1 MSPDARVPG
10 LSTGLSAGPSTGLD
24 LLALGAHPDDV
35 EVHVG
40 GLLALA
46 VDRGLRAAILDLTSG
61 DLGTRGTAE
70 TRRVEAAEAARI
82 LGVPRIVLDLPDG
95 RFTEGEAERLRLMGE
110 IRRLRPRI
118 LILPA
123 PDDRHPDH
131 RRAHRL
137 IREAAYCA
145 GLRNYPCDG
154 APWRPEAFAWVGGEN
169 PGQPDLLVDVSAV
182 WERRMA
188 ALDAFGSQFAPDPTQ
203 PATRIAHPAFR
214 RGVEGR
220 AMHWGSLRLC
230 DWAEALWCD
239 HPVPAPLIRLLAQL
253 ETPA

>member
-1 MSPDARVPG
+1 MSPD
-10 LSTGLSAGPSTGLD
+10 TPSGDLD
-24 LLALGAHPDDV
+24 LLAVGAHPDDV

-46 VDRGLRAAILDLTSG
+46 SDRGLRAAILDLTSG

-70 TRRVEAAEAARI
+70 TRRSEAQEAARI
-82 LGVPRIVLDLPDG
+82 LGVPRLVLDLPDG
-95 RFTEGEAERLRLMGE
+95 RFTEDEAHRLRVMAE

-118 LILPA
+118 LILPS

-137 IREAAYCA
+137 VREAAYYA
-145 GLRNYPCDG
+145 GLKNYPCDG
-154 APWRPEAFAWVGGEN
+154 RAWRPEALCWVGGEN

-188 ALDAFGSQFAPDPTQ
+188 AFDAFGSQFAQDPAQ

-214 RGVEGR
+214 RGVLGR
-220 AMHWGSLRLC
+220 AMHLGSLRMC
-230 DWAEALWCD
+230 DWAEALWCER
-239 HPVPAPLIRLLAQL
+239 PVPAALIRLVSHL
-253 ETPA
+253 EEPA

>member
-1 MSPDARVPG
+1 M
-10 LSTGLSAGPSTGLD
+10 TYTLD
-24 LLALGAHPDDV
+24 ILALGAHPDDA

-40 GLLALA
+40 GLLTLA
-46 VDRGLRAAILDLTSG
+46 SDRGLKAGILDLTAG

-70 TRRVEAAEAARI
+70 TRRAEGETSARI
-82 LGVPRIVLDLPDG
+82 LGVTRTVLDFPDAL
-95 RFTEGEAERLRLMGE
+95 FTEDTAYLQRLME
-110 IRRLRPRI
+110 ALRTLRPRV

-137 IREAAYCA
+137 GQEAAYYS
-145 GLRNYPCDG
+145 GLRNHPCPG
-154 APWRPEAFAWVGGEN
+154 IPWRPEAIAWMGGEN
-169 PGQPDLLVDVSAV
+169 PGRPDLLVDVSAV

-188 ALDAFGSQFAPDPTQ
+188 AFDAFGSQFAQDATQ

-230 DWAEALWCD
+230 TWAEALWCD
-239 HPVPAPLIRLLAQL
+239 KPVPQALVDLLAKL
-253 ETPA
+253 EPRPHP

>member
-1 MSPDARVPG
+1 MTYA
-10 LSTGLSAGPSTGLD
+10 LD
-24 LLALGAHPDDV
+24 ILALGAHPDDA

-40 GLLALA
+40 GLLTLA
-46 VDRGLRAAILDLTSG
+46 SDRGLKAGILDLTAG

-70 TRRVEAAEAARI
+70 TRRAEGETSARI
-82 LGVPRIVLDLPDG
+82 LGVTRTVLDFPDAL
-95 RFTEGEAERLRLMGE
+95 FTEDTAYLQRLME
-110 IRRLRPRI
+110 ALRTLRPRV

-137 IREAAYCA
+137 GQDAAYYS
-145 GLRNYPCDG
+145 GLRNHPCPG
-154 APWRPEAFAWVGGEN
+154 IPWRPEAIAWMGGEN
-169 PGQPDLLVDVSAV
+169 PGRPDLLVDVSAV

-188 ALDAFGSQFAPDPTQ
+188 AFDAFGSQFAQDATQ

-230 DWAEALWCD
+230 TWAEALWCNK
-239 HPVPAPLIRLLAQL
+239 PVPQALVDLLAKL
-253 ETPA
+253 EPRA